1 MSDIVAAAPE
11 VGWQEDPGVN
21 SGDTTNDDGLFLEA
35 LHDLQSLNINADETF
50 KRPAETRRRPSPLV
64 PLDALSNENR
74 RMRLAHERAY
84 QQELRAWAR
93 GHDWVPAESRSSLLA
108 CVVSVAPHSAE

>member
-1 MSDIVAAAPE
+1 MSRAFTYRILGTLSAPE

-50 KRPAETRRRPSPLV
+50 KRPAETRCRPTST
-64 PLDALSNENR
+64 
-74 RMRLAHERAY
+74 
-84 QQELRAWAR
+84 
-93 GHDWVPAESRSSLLA
+93 
-108 CVVSVAPHSAE
+108 

>member
-1 MSDIVAAAPE
+1 M
-11 VGWQEDPGVN
+11 
-21 SGDTTNDDGLFLEA
+21 
-35 LHDLQSLNINADETF
+35 
-50 KRPAETRRRPSPLV
+50 
-64 PLDALSNENR
+64 DALSNENR

-108 CVVSVAPHSAE
+108 CVVSVAPSNLHIPQNDERVCGWYAGAARSVRG

>member
-1 MSDIVAAAPE
+1 MNKKNSRNPARISPPAFTRTSFESKGVQLAMSDIVAAAQK

-50 KRPAETRRRPSPLV
+50 KRPAETRCRPT
-64 PLDALSNENR
+64 R
-74 RMRLAHERAY
+74 T
-84 QQELRAWAR
+84 
-93 GHDWVPAESRSSLLA
+93 
-108 CVVSVAPHSAE
+108 

>member
-1 MSDIVAAAPE
+1 MNKKNSRNPARISPPAFTRTSFEPKGVQLAMSDIVAAAPE

-50 KRPAETRRRPSPLV
+50 KRPAETRCRPT
-64 PLDALSNENR
+64 R
-74 RMRLAHERAY
+74 T
-84 QQELRAWAR
+84 
-93 GHDWVPAESRSSLLA
+93 
-108 CVVSVAPHSAE
+108 